1 MKQYLYCCNVAPA
14 ADTPI
19 ASGLY
24 HIRLV
29 EGGTY
34 RNLKDRRKYSILELD
49 LEAETARYEFIQGR
63 GERVEDEHL
72 APGLGVVKAVGDTP
86 TALVDP
92 EEVGLL

>member
-1 MKQYLYCCNVAPA
+1 MKQIVYCCPVAPV

-19 ASGLY
+19 APGLY

-34 RNLKDRRKYSILELD
+34 RNLKDRRKYSICELD
-49 LEAETARYEFIQGR
+49 PISGTVRYEFIQGK